1 MWIRPNACIADSLPN
16 RTPQPAP
23 LEVWETSFGTTSTEE
38 PWSKPENALTVTVPG
53 TTTQVE
59 VLYFF
64 NVSRC
69 QAIAHKWNVS
79 TVDFNHLNV
88 PGLAQCNP
96 RMCWSCGE
104 LHFKNTKT
112 IFQTILSTFEWKR
125 QFFKKSKNNITRDAS
140 DPVHFAWSSLYL
152 QSAFLTVLA
161 DFQYQNEKQVEI
173 NKSYLF
179 KKFSM

>member
-1 MWIRPNACIADSLPN
+1 MAKKISGMQFYIDCLCKASLLEMVFVMWTRQNACNTDTLPN

-23 LEVWETSFGTTSTEE
+23 LEVWETSLGTTSTEE

-64 NVSRC
+64 SVSRC
-69 QAIAHKWNVS
+69 QAITHKWNVS

-104 LHFKNTKT
+104 LHFTRGQKHQDNLSNHIIQLCMKT
-112 IFQTILSTFEWKR
+112 
-125 QFFKKSKNNITRDAS
+125 
-140 DPVHFAWSSLYL
+140 
-152 QSAFLTVLA
+152 TVL
-161 DFQYQNEKQVEI
+161 QKN
-173 NKSYLF
+173 
-179 KKFSM
+179 